1 MNIDYIQLGLAL
13 CVGVS
18 LAAACGFRVFVPL
31 LAMALG
37 VRYLGMD
44 IDENLA
50 WVGSDAAIICLGIA
64 TVVEVLAYYLPV
76 VDNLLDTITGPAAMI
91 AGAFVAAGMLG
102 DLPDWAQWGTGIVAG
117 AGAAGTVQLSTTAAR
132 AGSTGTTAGVG
143 NPIISTIE
151 NIFSAI
157 GSFLAI
163 FAPLL
168 AVIGAILFIFLT
180 IIFLRKIFGIIRKRK
195 EAAAAAAAAA

>member
-13 CVGVS
+13 CVGIS

-37 VRYLGMD
+37 VRYMGMD

-50 WVGSDAAIICLGIA
+50 WIAGDAAIICLGAA
-64 TVVEVLAYYLPV
+64 TVVEVLAYYIPV
-76 VDNLLDTITGPAAMI
+76 VDNLLDTITGPAAMV

-102 DLPDWAQWGTGIVAG
+102 DLPDWVQWGTGIVAG
-117 AGAAGTVQLSTTAAR
+117 AGAAGTVQLTTTAAR
-132 AGSTGTTAGVG
+132 AGSTSTTAAVG

-151 NIFSAI
+151 NVLSVI

-168 AVIGAILFIFLT
+168 AVVGAILLIFLT
-180 IIFLRKIFGIIRKRK
+180 FFFLRKILGIIRKRK
-195 EAAAAAAAAA
+195 AATTAAATA